1 MSETVFTQVN
11 YNLDALVNQI
21 ELGQIG
27 LPNIQRPF
35 VWKDSKVRDLFDS
48 MYRGYPVGYLLLWQ
62 SSADR
67 TIGPDKKQMPSQLL
81 IVDGQQ
87 RLTALYAVFKGV
99 PVIRENYEAEK
110 ISIAFNPLEERFE
123 VSDAAIQ
130 RDKSFIPDISCIWS
144 SSTNIFKIA
153 SDHLT
158 GLQSSR
164 KVSDEEVTKIQN
176 AINKLQLL
184 KTFPFTA

>member
-130 RDKSFIPDISCIWS
+130 RINRLFRIFLAFGVAALIYSRSRVTTSLDCSHREKSVM
-144 SSTNIFKIA
+144 KR
-153 SDHLT
+153 L
-158 GLQSSR
+158 R
-164 KVSDEEVTKIQN
+164 K
-176 AINKLQLL
+176 
-184 KTFPFTA
+184 FRMP